1 MAIGTPGSDG
11 IWQHL
16 VQVIANV
23 IDFGMDVQTAITV
36 PRMRVGGRTEAGTEI
51 KPMFLVEDRIPA
63 ATMEALRAKGYEMR
77 PIAQSGLVNG
87 IIVDPATGFRMGGA
101 YPRENGYALGW

>member
-36 PRMRVGGRTEAGTEI
+36 PRMRVGGSTEAGTEI
-51 KPMFLVEDRIPA
+51 KPIFLVEDRIPA
-63 ATMEALRAKGYEMR
+63 TTIEALRAKGYEIR
-77 PIAQSGLVNG
+77 PIEQSGRVNG
-87 IIVDPATGFRMGGA
+87 IVIDPSTGFRLGGA
-101 YPRENGYALGW
+101 DPRENGYALGW

>member
-36 PRMRVGGRTEAGTEI
+36 PRMRVGGRTEAG
-51 KPMFLVEDRIPA
+51 KKSNRCFLW
-63 ATMEALRAKGYEMR
+63 K
-77 PIAQSGLVNG
+77 
-87 IIVDPATGFRMGGA
+87 TGFRQRRWKRCVLRGTRSGQS
-101 YPRENGYALGW
+101 PSLGW